1 MTYRIHRGDTAPL
14 LHTRYT
20 HPRGLRPPPPSFP
33 FRLSHTRARRAYT
46 WNSKCLS
53 LSGAE
58 GAWPS
63 ATYRALPFQPVVWRR
78 DAAILEEEKKTPAL
92 IQYARD
98 TSEIFGV
105 LCWLWC
111 VAPIHPDPF
120 ARVYARRK
128 REREGWGLRQPPS
141 RSNVISDTTIPSP
154 PLQPSSAVLR
164 GRAPFRN
171 LPMAKECPRGVCARL
186 ASNPRF
192 LSFNWKL
199 AERRCY
205 RTTLLLCTNV
215 VCSYCELLRTV
226 YVSGS
231 LGIYLRRN
239 FLLS

>member
-78 DAAILEEEKKTPAL
+78 DAAILEEEKKNPCAYT
-92 IQYARD
+92 IRARYIRD
-98 TSEIFGV
+98 IWRPLLAVVSLQFIR
-105 LCWLWC
+105 
-111 VAPIHPDPF
+111 IRS
-120 ARVYARRK
+120 RVYMLEEK

-141 RSNVISDTTIPSP
+141 RSNVISDTTIPP
-154 PLQPSSAVLR
+154 PPPSSAVLR

-215 VCSYCELLRTV
+215 VCSYYELLRTV